1 MLASA
6 TLTSLLKVLGDPTR
20 LRILAL
26 VEREEL
32 SVGEVSRALGMSQSR
47 VSNHL
52 RVLRDLDLL
61 GERRVGSSRFLHLA
75 LGDGPKNGAG
85 NGTFA
90 RELWQTL
97 SPEVALLPDH
107 AADLQRLEV
116 VLAERGTSSAEFFDR
131 VAADWDKI
139 GLDFES
145 GQARHRAAA
154 RLMPRDLVFGDLG
167 CGTGYLARALVG
179 LCSRLVCVD
188 RSEEMLKRARAK
200 LDRAPQSGTE
210 VEFRQ
215 GQLDQLPLADGEL
228 DGLVAGMV
236 LHHLADLER
245 PAAEMRRVLRP
256 GGSACVLELAPHSQ
270 EWMREAQGDRFLGL
284 ESSDVMAALERA
296 GFQDLTLEV
305 PDDHYAPPLP
315 PAVGPTTGTGGGVA
329 SPGQRARLP
338 LYLVRARAP
347 R

>member
-20 LRILAL
+20 LRMLAL
-26 VEREEL
+26 IEREEL

-52 RVLRDLDLL
+52 RVLRDLNLL
-61 GERRVGSSRFLHLA
+61 GERRMGSSRFLHLA
-75 LGDGPKNGAG
+75 LGDGAG

-90 RELWQTL
+90 RDLWQTL

-107 AADLQRLEV
+107 AADLQRLEA
-116 VLAERGTSSAEFFDR
+116 VLAERGTSSADFFDR

-154 RLMPRDLVFGDLG
+154 RLMPSDLVFGDLG

-179 LCSRLVCVD
+179 LCRRLVCVD
-188 RSEEMLKRARAK
+188 RSEEMLKRAREK
-200 LDRAPQSGTE
+200 LDRAPLSGTE

-215 GQLDQLPLADGEL
+215 GQMDQLPLADGEL

-284 ESSDVMAALERA
+284 DSADVMAALERA
-296 GFQDLTLEV
+296 GFRDLTLEV

-315 PAVGPTTGTGGGVA
+315 PAAGAPTGTSGGVDSA
-329 SPGQRARLP
+329 GQRARLP